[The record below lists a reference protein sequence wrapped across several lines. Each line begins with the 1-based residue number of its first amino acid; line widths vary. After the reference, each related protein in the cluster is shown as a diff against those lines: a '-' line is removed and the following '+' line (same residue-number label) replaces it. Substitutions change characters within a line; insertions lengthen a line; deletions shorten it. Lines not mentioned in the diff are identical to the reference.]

1 MINYKTRSQAFLEA
15 CDYQIRKLKMTEK
28 KKLKLVTDEQ
38 SEIDARKR
46 EAKVFELRIQGY
58 TFEQIAS
65 EVGYQG
71 TSGAWQAYRRARE
84 SMIFESVE
92 EARQLE
98 LLRLDEM
105 MFALW
110 DRAIGGDLPSASCVL
125 KIMDRRAKLLGL
137 DKPEKIEVNK
147 WDFDGAD
154 LDAEVQKLVTMMNE
168 REEEFMER
176 REAEVRAE
184 MRAQFEVEKKL
195 EKELQSKKLQS
206 DSKAKL
212 LEFLGTDANEE
223 KEG

>member
-1 MINYKTRSQAFLEA
+1 MI
-15 CDYQIRKLKMTEK
+15 EK
-28 KKLKLVTDEQ
+28 KNLKLVTDEQ
-38 SEIDARKR
+38 AEIDARLR
-46 EAKVFELRIQGY
+46 EAKVLQLRIQGF

-71 TSGAWQAYRRARE
+71 ASGAWQAYKRAKD
-84 SMIFESVE
+84 SMIFESVD

-98 LLRLDEM
+98 LMRLDEM

-110 DRAIGGDLPSASCVL
+110 DRAIGGDLPAVSCVL

-137 DKPEKIEVNK
+137 DKPEKVEVNK

-184 MRAQFEVEKKL
+184 MRAQFEVEKRL
-195 EKELQSKKLQS
+195 EKESQSKKSQS

-212 LEFLGTDANEE
+212 IEMLGLHTNEE
-223 KEG
+223 KED